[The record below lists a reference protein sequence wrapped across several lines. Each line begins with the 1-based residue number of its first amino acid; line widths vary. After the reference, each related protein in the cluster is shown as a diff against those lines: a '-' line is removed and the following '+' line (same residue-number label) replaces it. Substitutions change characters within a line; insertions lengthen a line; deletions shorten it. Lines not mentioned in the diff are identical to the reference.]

1 MERRYLFEYNGK
13 LYERGTKITISHNN
27 DTVDVFFNYET
38 TDIPKVEV
46 YYDNMKLC
54 LMPKEMFC
62 KKIINI
68 SDTVDNRFLQLDVR
82 NKRPTLKNEISTVDG
97 MLPAWIWYV
106 VLMLTWTIFKENIGL
121 WIFTTYVFAKYRN
134 NKLEQLGYKK

>member
-1 MERRYLFEYNGK
+1 
-13 LYERGTKITISHNN
+13 
-27 DTVDVFFNYET
+27 
-38 TDIPKVEV
+38 
-46 YYDNMKLC
+46 
-54 LMPKEMFC
+54 MFC